1 MQARA
6 SQVGTDCGV
15 HAELAVSG
23 AGVCGR
29 HPEGDSATIGL
40 AEASNSGIMGWYRVL
55 VRTKRQKRVQLAA
68 AWVCLLAVALLYAP
82 LVGAA
87 LLANGVNCCAG
98 GVCPIPE
105 HHHHKQQQ
113 AAAKEAA
120 PMDCGHEMGG
130 LTSCSMSCCKDPS
143 RPALIPGAFVVPE
156 LSFAPAAGEVLHA
169 VRLASSLE
177 ISRFVKP
184 LSPPPRFTSQVL

>member
-15 HAELAVSG
+15 HAELAGRGRVV
-23 AGVCGR
+23 AGR
-29 HPEGDSATIGL
+29 HSEEGSATVEL
-40 AEASNSGIMGWYRVL
+40 AEASNSGIMGWYRIL
-55 VRTKRQKRVQLAA
+55 VRTKSHKRVQLAA

-82 LVGAA
+82 LAGAA
-87 LLANGVNCCAG
+87 LLAHGVNCCAG
-98 GVCPIPE
+98 GACPIPE

-130 LTSCSMSCCKDPS
+130 MTSCSMSCCKDPS

-156 LSFAPAAGEVLHA
+156 LSFAPSVGEVLHT
-169 VRLASSLE
+169 LQLTSSLE

-184 LSPPPRFTSQVL
+184 LSPPPRSTSQVL